1 MGREDQFFM
10 ATNAALDFKT
20 GALVVFMPCTHRRNQ
35 ATCVAEI
42 PTQSGGILGGS
53 STANRSS
60 RILDHRLLQYW
71 LLLRWNCNHKG
82 AVLLKAYLE
91 RYRLDLDAAGN
102 HPDFDSS
109 ARFQSC
115 RRANRLRD
123 NDAACFVYGCHH
135 GMYYTTSGTI
145 VNGCYRQG
153 RLRMLY

>member
-20 GALVVFMPCTHRRNQ
+20 GTPVVFMPCTHRRNQ
-35 ATCVAEI
+35 ATGIAEI
-42 PTQSGGILGGS
+42 PTQSGGLLGGS
-53 STANRSS
+53 STANLSR
-60 RILDHRLLQYW
+60 RILDHRLLQDW
-71 LLLRWNCNHKG
+71 LLLTWNCNHKG

-91 RYRLDLDAAGN
+91 RYRLNLDAAGN
-102 HPDFDSS
+102 HPEFDSS

-135 GMYYTTSGTI
+135 GMHYTTTRTI
-145 VNGCYRQG
+145 VNGRYRV
-153 RLRMLY
+153 